1 VDKKESKVKKAAGWY
16 PEDKDSSR
24 ARYWNGK
31 VWTDLYADS
40 ESGEVT
46 GNELFEGF
54 LDNLG
59 KSSLGAGVTK
69 ELASTTIKEMLLKV
83 NKLEPPKFIC
93 FADKPNK
100 AKFILLYNGQIAL
113 LESGYKLPDFQVI
126 SLASIESFEYSYLK
140 MFLRYPSLKREE
152 FSQINYDDFKM
163 ICEISGLKSFG
174 ESELGSY
181 IGKVTPEGYLERSSR
196 QNKTFT
202 TASGSTIEVWSKRI
216 RCVNQE
222 YLLDEFVEA
231 QVYLDGEVQIT
242 QRPTLTRM
250 AFGSVLPG
258 SALIPGLAFQKK
270 QKNDLRETVFTVA
283 GANWN
288 LSVEISPNQV
298 NNARSIATQINLAA
312 KKISKSSTH
321 STIESNAQ
329 SSASAVDQ
337 LTKLEAL
344 RTAGT
349 ISEEE
354 FLLLKSQILS

>member
-1 VDKKESKVKKAAGWY
+1 MKKAAGWY
-16 PEDKDSSR
+16 PDDKDSSR

-40 ESGEVT
+40 ESGQVT

-54 LDNLG
+54 LDNLS
-59 KSSLGAGVTK
+59 KSSLGVGVTK
-69 ELASTTIKEMLLKV
+69 ELVSTTLKEMLLKV

-100 AKFILLYNGQIAL
+100 GKFILLYKDQIAL
-113 LESGYKLPDFQVI
+113 LESGFKLPKLQFL
-126 SLASIESFEYSYLK
+126 SLASIESVEYSYLK
-140 MFLRYPSLKREE
+140 IFVRYPSLRREE
-152 FSQINYDDFKM
+152 FSQINYDDFQM
-163 ICEISGLKSFG
+163 ICEISGLRSFG

-216 RCVNQE
+216 RCLNQE

-270 QKNDLRETVFTVA
+270 KKNDLRETVFTVA
-283 GANWN
+283 GADWN
-288 LSVEISPNQV
+288 LSVEISPNQIS
-298 NNARSIATQINLAA
+298 NARTVATQINLAA
-312 KKISKSSTH
+312 KKMSKSFTH
-321 STIESNAQ
+321 SIIEPSVQ
-329 SSASAVDQ
+329 PSASTVDQ

-344 RTAGT
+344 RTSGT

>member
-1 VDKKESKVKKAAGWY
+1 MKKAAGWY
-16 PEDKDSSR
+16 PDEQDPSR

-40 ESGEVT
+40 ESGQVNE
-46 GNELFEGF
+46 NELFEGF
-54 LDNLG
+54 LDSLG
-59 KSSLGAGVTK
+59 KSSLGVGITK
-69 ELASTTIKEMLLKV
+69 ELASTTLKEMLLKV
-83 NKLEPPKFIC
+83 NKLEAPKFVC

-100 AKFILLYNGQIAL
+100 GKFILVYENEIAL
-113 LESGYKLPDFQVI
+113 IESGFKLPKLKVL
-126 SLASIESFEYSYLK
+126 SLTSIESLEYSFLK
-140 MFLRYPSLKREE
+140 LFIRYPNLRREE
-152 FSQINYDDFKM
+152 FSQINYEDFKA
-163 ICEISGLKSFG
+163 ISDFSKLRTFG
-174 ESELGSY
+174 ESELGSF
-181 IGKVTPEGYLERSSR
+181 IGKVSPEGYLERSSR

-202 TASGSTIEVWSKRI
+202 TSAGSTIEVWSKRI

-231 QVYLDGEVQIT
+231 QVYLDGEIQIT

-270 QKNDLRETVFTVA
+270 KKNDLRETVFTVS
-283 GANWN
+283 GLNWN

-298 NNARSIATQINLAA
+298 TNARSVATQINVAA
-312 KKISKSSTH
+312 KKASKSPIH
-321 STIESNAQ
+321 LPPDPIPQ
-329 SSASAVDQ
+329 SSGSTVDQ

-344 RTAGT
+344 RTSGA

-354 FLLLKSQILS
+354 FMLLKSQILS

>member
-1 VDKKESKVKKAAGWY
+1 MKKAAGWY
-16 PEDKDSSR
+16 PDDKDSSR

-40 ESGEVT
+40 ESGQVT

-54 LDNLG
+54 LDNLS
-59 KSSLGAGVTK
+59 KSSLGVGVTK
-69 ELASTTIKEMLLKV
+69 ELVSTTLKEMLLKV

-100 AKFILLYNGQIAL
+100 GKFILLYKDQIAL
-113 LESGYKLPDFQVI
+113 LESGFKLPKLQFL
-126 SLASIESFEYSYLK
+126 SLALIESVEYSCLK
-140 MFLRYPSLKREE
+140 IFVRYPSLRREE
-152 FSQINYDDFKM
+152 FSQINYDDFQM
-163 ICEISGLKSFG
+163 ICEISGLRSFG

-216 RCVNQE
+216 RCLNQE

-270 QKNDLRETVFTVA
+270 KKNDLRETVFTVA
-283 GANWN
+283 GADWN

-298 NNARSIATQINLAA
+298 SNARTVATQINLAA
-312 KKISKSSTH
+312 KKMSKSFTH
-321 STIESNAQ
+321 SIIEPSVQ
-329 SSASAVDQ
+329 PSASTVDQ

-344 RTAGT
+344 RTCGT

>member
-1 VDKKESKVKKAAGWY
+1 MKKAAGWY
-16 PEDKDSSR
+16 PDDEDPSR

-31 VWTDLYADS
+31 LWTDLFADS
-40 ESGEVT
+40 ESGQVSD
-46 GNELFEGF
+46 NELFDGF
-54 LDNLG
+54 LSNLG
-59 KSSLGAGVTK
+59 NSSLGEGVTK
-69 ELASTTIKEMLLKV
+69 ELVTTTLKEMLLKV

-100 AKFILLYNGQIAL
+100 AKFILVYEDQMVLI
-113 LESGYKLPDFQVI
+113 ESGFKLPKLQVL
-126 SLASIESFEYSYLK
+126 SLATIESFEFSYSK
-140 MFLRYPSLKREE
+140 MFVRYPSLRREE

-163 ICEISGLKSFG
+163 ICEISGLRSFG
-174 ESELGSY
+174 ESELGSF
-181 IGKVTPEGYLERSSR
+181 IGKVSPEGYLERSTR

-231 QVYLDGEVQIT
+231 QVYLDGEIQIT

-270 QKNDLRETVFTVA
+270 KKNDLRETVFTVS

-298 NNARSIATQINLAA
+298 TNARTVATQINLAA
-312 KKISKSSTH
+312 AKASKTLSHSSSDPKVQPSGT
-321 STIESNAQ
+321 T
-329 SSASAVDQ
+329 VDQ

>member
-1 VDKKESKVKKAAGWY
+1 VKKAAGWY
-16 PEDKDSSR
+16 PDEQDPSR

-40 ESGEVT
+40 ESGQVNE
-46 GNELFEGF
+46 NELFDGF

-59 KSSLGAGVTK
+59 NSSLGLGVTK
-69 ELASTTIKEMLLKV
+69 ELASTTLKEMLFKV
-83 NKLEPPKFIC
+83 NKLEPPKFVC

-100 AKFILLYNGQIAL
+100 GKFILVYKDQLVLIEPGF
-113 LESGYKLPDFQVI
+113 KLPKLQVI
-126 SLASIESFEYSYLK
+126 SLASIESLEYSYLK
-140 MFLRYPSLKREE
+140 IFVRYPNLRREE
-152 FSQINYDDFKM
+152 FSQINYEDFQA
-163 ICEISGLKSFG
+163 ICEISGLRSFG

-202 TASGSTIEVWSKRI
+202 TAAGSTVEVWSKRI
-216 RCVNQE
+216 RCLNQE

-231 QVYLDGEVQIT
+231 QVYLDGEIQVT

-270 QKNDLRETVFTVA
+270 KKNDLRETVFTVSES
-283 GANWN
+283 NWS

-298 NNARSIATQINLAA
+298 TNARSVATQINVAA
-312 KKISKSSTH
+312 KKASKFPSHLTPDP
-321 STIESNAQ
+321 IPQ
-329 SSASAVDQ
+329 SSGSTVDQ

-344 RTAGT
+344 RASGA

>member
-1 VDKKESKVKKAAGWY
+1 MKKSAGWY
-16 PEDKDSSR
+16 PDELDPSR

-40 ESGEVT
+40 ESGQVNE
-46 GNELFEGF
+46 NELFEGF

-59 KSSLGAGVTK
+59 NSSLGVGITK
-69 ELASTTIKEMLLKV
+69 ELVSTTLKEMLLKV
-83 NKLEPPKFIC
+83 NQLEPPKFIC
-93 FADKPNK
+93 FSDKPNK
-100 AKFILLYNGQIAL
+100 GKFILVFKNQLAL
-113 LESGYKLPDFQVI
+113 IESGFKLPKLQV
-126 SLASIESFEYSYLK
+126 LTLKSIESLEFSYSK
-140 MFLRYPSLKREE
+140 MFVRYPNLRREE
-152 FSQINYDDFKM
+152 FSQIVYEDFQK
-163 ICEISGLKSFG
+163 ICEVSEIKSFG
-174 ESELGSY
+174 ESELGTY
-181 IGKVTPEGYLERSSR
+181 IGKITPEGYLERSTR

-216 RCVNQE
+216 RCLNQE

-270 QKNDLRETVFTVA
+270 SKNDLRETVFIVT
-283 GANWN
+283 GSNWN
-288 LSVEISPNQV
+288 MSVQISPTQV
-298 NNARSIATQINLAA
+298 TNARSIASQINLAA
-312 KKISKSSTH
+312 KKNSKTVNQASVEPSSQT
-321 STIESNAQ
+321 SGSK
-329 SSASAVDQ
+329 VDQ

-344 RTAGT
+344 RTSGA